1 MEMKLVFTNK
11 GKNAIDNFK
20 NDELIEVFSRYSKTL
35 MKKYDLVISVPSE
48 VNPDISADGSLNV
61 QLEDVKCNVDTF
73 FKELAR
79 DVKVPLKKR
88 LVAGETLDSVFKTEV
103 IS

>member
-1 MEMKLVFTNK
+1 MKLIFTNK
-11 GKNAIDNFK
+11 GKNAIENFK

-35 MKKYDLVISVPSE
+35 MKKYDLVMSVPEESNHNIVE
-48 VNPDISADGSLNV
+48 EGTLKVK
-61 QLEDVKCNVDTF
+61 LEDVKCDVDTF

-88 LVAGETLDSVFKTEV
+88 IVVGETLDNVFKTEV
-103 IS
+103 IK